1 MRSRAR
7 RVARVMDD
15 LHWMRRRRVPG
26 HRRNLI
32 TRADW
37 YLFAM
42 IALCFACWFGR
53 AS

>member
-7 RVARVMDD
+7 RVARIMGD

-26 HRRNLI
+26 HHWNMT

-42 IALCFACWFGR
+42 IAVAVACCVGK